1 MALTDTKIKRAKARA
16 KIYRMADGKGL
27 CLEVRPNGSKL
38 WRYRYRMDGKAS
50 MLSLGAYPI
59 VTLEGARGARK
70 EAHVLVGGGINP
82 VQDKKAR
89 AVAEQAARGNTFKA
103 VSNAWL
109 KENKPHWSYRYH
121 EQADRALKA
130 HLYGAI
136 GDLPIKQ
143 VTAPLLRDSIKRT
156 AKTAPTVAILLRQ
169 WVSSVFRYAVMHNLA
184 EHDPAAALKGL
195 VRRPAVRHNPP
206 LDQKDIPKLLA
217 DLEAYG
223 GYSATKIAIN
233 LLLLTFVR
241 TLELRAAKWPEIDFE
256 TRVWRI
262 PKERVKSR
270 QEHLVP
276 LSRQSVNL
284 LKQLFE
290 LTGTRQYLFPN
301 NRNPKTCMTS
311 TTINRALGNMGYGGT
326 FSGHGFRSTA
336 STMLNELG
344 YRSELIETQLSHTEK
359 NKVRASYNHA
369 KYLKERTQMMQ
380 DWANLIDQLDGNV
393 VAGNFGKESA

>member
-1 MALTDTKIKRAKARA
+1 MALTDTKIKKAKTRA
-16 KIYRMADGKGL
+16 KIYRIADGKGL
-27 CLEVRPNGSKL
+27 CIEVRPNGSKL

-50 MLSLGAYPI
+50 MLSLGAYPA
-59 VTLEGARGARK
+59 VTLEDARRARREARELVK
-70 EAHVLVGGGINP
+70 EGTNP

-89 AVAEQAARGNTFKA
+89 AVVEQVARGNTFKA
-103 VSNAWL
+103 VSEAWL
-109 KENKPHWSYRYH
+109 KDNKPHWSHRYH
-121 EQADRALKA
+121 EQAERAFKA
-130 HLYGAI
+130 HLYAHI

-143 VTAPLLRDSIKRT
+143 VTAPLLRDAIKRA

-169 WVSSVFRYAVMHNLA
+169 WASSVFRYAVMHDLA

-195 VRRPAVRHNPP
+195 VKRPTVRHNPP
-206 LDQKDIPKLLA
+206 LKQKEIPKLLA
-217 DLEAYG
+217 DVEAYG
-223 GYSATKIAIN
+223 GYPATKIAVK

-241 TLELRAAKWPEIDFE
+241 TVELRAARWPEIDFKAC
-256 TRVWRI
+256 VWRI

-276 LSRQSVNL
+276 LSSQSLDL
-284 LKQLFE
+284 LTQLHE
-290 LTGTRQYLFPN
+290 LTGHRDYLFPN
-301 NRNPKTCMTS
+301 NRNPKACMTS
-311 TTINRALGNMGYGGT
+311 TTINRALENMGYGGT

-344 YRSELIETQLSHTEK
+344 YRSELIETQLAHTEK

-380 DWANLIDQLDGNV
+380 DWANIIDQSGDTVIVGR
-393 VAGNFGKESA
+393 FGTESA